1 MKSLNDMDNRDKFE
15 GFLERLAGRLTNTV
29 LLGFFSLLFC
39 VPVVTVGASLTA
51 LHDAMGQY
59 VVYEEEKPL
68 KVFLNSF
75 RKYFKI
81 STVVWL
87 VHALAFAVLI
97 LDYLYYKGGDK
108 TIDIL
113 GQTGIFVLMSV
124 LVFEM
129 LMVFVVISQDMA
141 ESPWGAF
148 RKALNIS
155 FTCLLETLELL
166 VINIGIPLL
175 SILVFPG
182 FLLVLP
188 GVIAYASWQIIPRM
202 LKKYKFKRGNAEYQ
216 RERRK
221 KQ

>member
-1 MKSLNDMDNRDKFE
+1 MDNRDKFE

-51 LHDAMGQY
+51 LHDAMSQY
-59 VVYEEEKPL
+59 VVPL

-113 GQTGIFVLMSV
+113 GQTGIFVLMAV

-141 ESPWGAF
+141 EITGTTSPGCIF
-148 RKALNIS
+148 
-155 FTCLLETLELL
+155 
-166 VINIGIPLL
+166 
-175 SILVFPG
+175 
-182 FLLVLP
+182 
-188 GVIAYASWQIIPRM
+188 
-202 LKKYKFKRGNAEYQ
+202 
-216 RERRK
+216 
-221 KQ
+221 

>member
-1 MKSLNDMDNRDKFE
+1 MDNRDKFE

-39 VPVVTVGASLTA
+39 VPVVTIGASLTA

-68 KVFLNSF
+68 RVFLDSF

-97 LDYLYYKGGDK
+97 LDYLYYKGGDS
-108 TIDIL
+108 TADIL
-113 GQTGIFVLMSV
+113 GQTGIFVLMAV

-141 ESPWGAF
+141 ESPWVAF

-155 FTCLLETLELL
+155 FTCLLETLALL

-175 SILVFPG
+175 CVLVFPG
-182 FLLVLP
+182 LILVLP